1 VLWVDLFDI
10 VDDVIVQRLAEQFVR
25 ATQQSEAQL
34 EQSCC
39 RNETLTTQH
48 HQRLTER
55 LKHGMNVRTFL
66 DHTTRWRKIK
76 SPYMKITISEKYV
89 NIFSPNVAYFCS
101 IQLCTDFVAL
111 CCTYLMYAKLT
122 ETQLSRTNFPN
133 WTKGMA
139 QQALP
144 TVPRLHWQGLL
155 ATQQPRPKPPQL
167 PRVGSHVGE
176 VPGAEFLYTECFQT
190 FHCTYKLF
198 FIFEVCYGLV
208 LFVLFL
214 GSY

>member
-1 VLWVDLFDI
+1 MLWVDLFDI

-66 DHTTRWRKIK
+66 DHTTQWRKIK

-122 ETQLSRTNFPN
+122 ETQLSRTNFPTEQKEWLSKHCPLCPDFTDKDSWPPN
-133 WTKGMA
+133 SPDLNPLNYHVWGAMLEKFQELNFSILNA
-139 QQALP
+139 FKRSI
-144 TVPRLHWQGLL
+144 VPIDF
-155 ATQQPRPKPPQL
+155 
-167 PRVGSHVGE
+167 S
-176 VPGAEFLYTECFQT
+176 
-190 FHCTYKLF
+190 
-198 FIFEVCYGLV
+198 
-208 LFVLFL
+208 LFL
-214 GSY
+214 KCVTD